1 MTVDARL
8 LAPFLDRPRRA
19 AILCDFDGTL
29 APIVDDPA
37 AAVALPGT
45 IEVLERLAER
55 FGVVGVISGRPVSYL
70 LARLGPVAPA
80 LSLRGVYGL
89 ERADSGR
96 VSEQEGVDAWR
107 AVLGQVADAA
117 DRDAPAGVGVERKG
131 LAVTLHVRNAPA
143 ATAWMDRFAATVA
156 ADHGLAT
163 HPGRMS
169 VEIRP
174 PVETD
179 KGTVVR
185 ELGSGLAAVCF
196 LGDDRG
202 DLPAFTALGDLRRA
216 GAATLAV
223 AVSSPEA
230 PPDLIGRADLVV
242 DGPVEAQAL
251 LRQLADGRSGPG
263 GPVGA
268 GD

>member
-1 MTVDARL
+1 MTVDARV
-8 LAPFLDRPRRA
+8 LAPFLDRPQRA
-19 AILCDFDGTL
+19 ALLTDFDGTL
-29 APIVDDPA
+29 APIVDDPN

-45 IEVLERLAER
+45 AEVLTRLAVR
-55 FGVVGVISGRPVSYL
+55 FGVVGVISGRSVSYL
-70 LARLGPVAPA
+70 LDRLGPAASA

-89 ERADSGR
+89 ERADFGQ
-96 VSEQEGVDAWR
+96 VSEQDDLAEWR
-107 AVLGQVADAA
+107 DVLGHVADQA
-117 DRDAPAGVGVERKG
+117 DRDAPEGVGVERKG

-143 ATAWMDRFAATVA
+143 AAEWMASFADAVV

-174 PVETD
+174 PVDID

-185 ELGSGLAAVCF
+185 ELGAGMDAVCF

-202 DLPAFTALGDLRRA
+202 DLPAFAALVDLRRA

-230 PPDLIGRADLVV
+230 PADLLDQADLVV
-242 DGPVEAQAL
+242 DGPTEAQAL
-251 LRQLADGRSGPG
+251 LRQLA
-263 GPVGA
+263 A
-268 GD
+268 G